1 MWHDAVDMFPAENR
15 LRNDKDI
22 ARVLKSKAGAF
33 DPVCGVKTAKNNLTV
48 SRFAVVVGT
57 KVSKSAVKR
66 NHVRRQYRDIVEKKL
81 SEISPGYDVILL
93 VSKPALDL
101 EYAAKET
108 RILGVLR
115 KAKLLA
121 PGNTAHSAVPKNAVV

>member
-1 MWHDAVDMFPAENR
+1 MFPAEHR
-15 LRNDKDI
+15 LRTDKDV

-33 DPVCGVKTAKNNLTV
+33 DPICGVKTTKNGLPV

-66 NHVRRQYRDIVEKKL
+66 NHVRRQYRDIIEKKL
-81 SEISPGYDVILL
+81 SEIIPGYDVILL
-93 VSKPALDL
+93 VSKPALGLD
-101 EYAAKET
+101 YADKEA
-108 RILGVLR
+108 RLLGVLR

-121 PGNTAHSAVPKNAVV
+121 PGNTAHRAVPKNIVV